1 MEKLPLRLF
10 FVIAFLVLS
19 GGVSAQEIIKGIVVD
34 SATFKPLPFVNIQ
47 LKNSRKGTT
56 TDSQGNFSIVG
67 SREDTL
73 MFSIVGYRRLEL
85 PLYDYETG
93 LIPIAEQATELQ
105 AITIIDSRFKNP
117 YEGMFEDQNAA
128 LIRKKLPFYFSKA
141 KKEKIKVGRLR
152 DENIRVETYVQVVI
166 NNPETKETLRKKFN
180 LTEEQYYAT
189 LTKFNERHY
198 NVMYYLTSAELI
210 SFLNQFFESEH

>member
-1 MEKLPLRLF
+1 LRLRIA
-10 FVIAFLVLS
+10 IAFIFFS
-19 GGVSAQEIIKGIVVD
+19 TSTFGQEIIKGIVVD
-34 SATFKPLPFVNIQ
+34 SATFKPLPYVNIQ
-47 LKNSRKGTT
+47 LRNARKGTT
-56 TDSQGNFSIVG
+56 SDHQGNFSILG
-67 SREDTL
+67 NRQDTL
-73 MFSIVGYRRLEL
+73 ILSIVGYRRLEL

-93 LIPIAEQATELQ
+93 LIPLAEHATELQ
-105 AITIIDSRFKNP
+105 AITIIDSKFRNP

-141 KKEKIKVGRLR
+141 KKEKIKVGRLKE
-152 DENIRVETYVQVVI
+152 ENMRVQTYVEVVI
-166 NNPETKETLRKKFN
+166 NNAETKDNLKKKFN

-198 NVMYYLTSAELI
+198 NVMYYLTTAELI

>member
-1 MEKLPLRLF
+1 LRLY
-10 FVIAFLVLS
+10 FVIVLFFLSASAF
-19 GGVSAQEIIKGIVVD
+19 GQEIIKGIVVD
-34 SATFKPLPFVNIQ
+34 SATFRPLPFVNIQ

-56 TDSQGNFSIVG
+56 SDQQGNFSILG
-67 SREDTL
+67 NRQDTL
-73 MFSIVGYRRLEL
+73 LFSIVGYSRLEL

-105 AITIIDSRFKNP
+105 AITIIDSRYKNP

-128 LIRKKLPFYFSKA
+128 LIRRKLPFYFSKA
-141 KKEKIKVGRLR
+141 KKEKIKVGRLQN
-152 DENIRVETYVQVVI
+152 ENIRVQTYVEVVI
-166 NNPETKETLRKKFN
+166 NNPETKEDLKKKFN

-210 SFLNQFFESEH
+210 SFLNQFFASEH

>member
-1 MEKLPLRLF
+1 MRIRI
-10 FVIAFLVLS
+10 VIAFVFF
-19 GGVSAQEIIKGIVVD
+19 SASAFGQEIIKGIVVD
-34 SATFKPLPFVNIQ
+34 SATFKPLPYVNIH

-56 TDSQGNFSIVG
+56 SDRQGNFSIVG
-67 SREDTL
+67 NRQDTL
-73 MFSIVGYRRLEL
+73 ILSIVGYRRLEL

-93 LIPIAEQATELQ
+93 LILITEQATELQ
-105 AITIIDSRFKNP
+105 AITIIDSKFRNP

-128 LIRKKLPFYFSKA
+128 LIRKKLPFYYSKA
-141 KKEKIKVGRLR
+141 KKDKIKVGRLR
-152 DENIRVETYVQVVI
+152 EENMRVQTYVEVVI
-166 NNPETKETLRKKFN
+166 NSAETKDDLKKKFN

-210 SFLNQFFESEH
+210 SFLNQFFEREH